1 MNDTIGQQDYRQ
13 FTKPS
18 ELHKAI
24 NMLRGIVAGISSSGD
39 VNELEL
45 AELSNWCILHSGLK
59 DRHPFSEII
68 PVVEAAVKD
77 DHIDEEERKNILWLC
92 NNFAD
97 NSSYYKIGRAH
108 V

>member
-45 AELSNWCILHSGLK
+45 AELSN
-59 DRHPFSEII
+59 
-68 PVVEAAVKD
+68 
-77 DHIDEEERKNILWLC
+77 
-92 NNFAD
+92 
-97 NSSYYKIGRAH
+97 
-108 V
+108 

>member
-1 MNDTIGQQDYRQ
+1 MNDTIGQQAYRQ

-39 VNELEL
+39 VNKLEL

-59 DRHPFSEII
+59 DRHPFSEIM
-68 PVVEAAVKD
+68 
-77 DHIDEEERKNILWLC
+77 RKNVRIFSGSAITLRIIP
-92 NNFAD
+92 AITA
-97 NSSYYKIGRAH
+97 SSPPPFSSCMG
-108 V
+108 